1 MSALKGGTTTDFSG
15 SMAEAIE
22 KAMAKEWQAV
32 KGTALPSAGGD
43 DRKLLWAAIATGILN
58 YLKANQNDILKT
70 ITLDSGTAETVTA
83 LELNV
88 PEG

>member
-1 MSALKGGTTTDFSG
+1 MAALKPGTSSDFSD

-22 KAMAKEWQAV
+22 KAMDKEYQAV
-32 KGTALPSAGGD
+32 KGTALPSDGSD
-43 DRKLLWAAIATGILN
+43 DRKILWAAISNGILN
-58 YLKANQNDILKT
+58 YLKKHQNEILT
-70 ITLDSGTAETVTA
+70 SITLDSNAANTVAA